1 MVSHLPTDFD
11 AAAHAAELKRFA
23 RAYTRLGLRVTLTNL
38 GELERGWKEP
48 AYPVEGDDTKWY
60 RNMGTTDLEQVEAG
74 IDARGGIVNVGILP
88 GSRVAIADVDGL
100 QGEAW
105 AAYTGQETIEAWE
118 STPGTVDRTVDG
130 EVHKGH
136 SRGVHVLM
144 RYGDEIAEALDALG
158 MQNISLPNTVNDAGD
173 ILLKVRG
180 ATYTVAAPSY
190 RPDGAYDDGYYKADG
205 EVELSEG
212 GRSAK
217 LGLVTPMPQSV
228 KECILQLLTDKQE
241 RKAKREA
248 DEAARAE
255 RLAQAKAR
263 RDAGEDLPL
272 TYDELLEQAEEA
284 LREWEEDTS
293 WEHITTVILPSH
305 GHQPWTLVDSNG
317 SAERWADPYPHSMS
331 GHNAVLNEE
340 PGDDGLYWGHYWS
353 SQMPEYLQFCV
364 DYGNNFH
371 KMQLVAYACYNG
383 NFKEAHHAFG
393 LPFVEDLKG
402 VVGPQM
408 VDKLIGEIAQPPKPV
423 APPAVEQVSSI
434 QPMQATGTVTQP
446 VQHAAVATMQQPQG
460 GARGFGQV
468 SETPQPVSF
477 GQEAVE
483 EPVEE
488 PVEAEQPANPAA
500 DFIARQERR
509 ERPLSPEKEAEA
521 VRMERY
527 LEQQLQF
534 PTVAEAR
541 RGVERH
547 DYEVSEETKRRIR
560 LALRNDA
567 VVGSA
572 PPAAGEEDSDI
583 SRMFPNGTT
592 YDPWLI
598 REIFNF
604 NDVTRAVFHAA
615 EDFER
620 PVSPVSVLME
630 TIMAVARRTPM
641 MVSTSTGKG
650 WSPHSIYAIHGGRS
664 GSGKSN
670 SQDVHPWYGVYQTI
684 ELDGGAKRTR
694 SDFVYPK
701 KQDGEDKKAWQ
712 ERCDEARHAYEQ
724 DMEEDERQ
732 NGPWE
737 DRTEYPSSPQAL
749 AKMLTSEEIDEFGN
763 KISKVHEQA
772 VVPIYKDEMSAML
785 GEGNTNGGN
794 NLVGWTAAFS
804 SKDMS
809 GTAVTTGSRSA
820 NGRFTVTVSAGLQ
833 ARLAGGILAHKSLGA
848 TQRFFFTDAVYPL
861 KGLLGDVIPRPE
873 GIVKV
878 QLPQWCGTPSEAMG
892 LTTSHYQWDTE
903 VLDDIALEGSLGS
916 QVMVTQDGI
925 NASQSLTVRIRIA
938 CCAAQLFQSTMMPP
952 PSSLYEEIRRDDPLY
967 RPEGATV
974 TKKIWDWTGYLME
987 YHRRALGMMEAEAQ
1001 AAADDDSTETGHQL
1015 GVRSAAAKL
1024 AERREIAEVGD
1035 AARDMWNRIVKRYG
1049 AGDTVTQTWLNKNGT
1064 KKGQRAIDELLQQG
1078 LLAPAKAGRGGGIRY
1093 RVVRT
1098 N

>member
-1 MVSHLPTDFD
+1 MVSHLPADFD
-11 AAAHAAELKRFA
+11 AAAHAAALKKFA
-23 RAYTRLGLRVTLTNL
+23 RAYTREGLRVTLTNL
-38 GELERGWKEP
+38 GDLQRGWKEP
-48 AYPVEGDDTKWY
+48 AYPAEGDDTEWH
-60 RNMGTTDLEQVEAG
+60 RNRGTTDLQLVEAG
-74 IDARGGIVNVGILP
+74 IDARGGIVNLGILP
-88 GSRVAIADVDGL
+88 GSRIGIADVDGL

-105 AAYTGQETIEAWE
+105 AAYADQDTFEAWE
-118 STPGTVDRTVDG
+118 STPGTVDREVDG
-130 EVHKGH
+130 EVHEGH
-136 SRGVHVLM
+136 SRGVHVLL
-144 RYGDEIAEALDALG
+144 RYGDDVAEALDALG
-158 MQNISLPNTVNDAGD
+158 MKNITLPNNVNDAGD

-180 ATYTVAAPSY
+180 MTYAVAAPSY
-190 RPDGAYDDGYYKADG
+190 RPDGAFDDGYYKAEG

-212 GRSAK
+212 GRTAK
-217 LGLVTPMPQSV
+217 LGFVTPMPQSV
-228 KECILQLLTDKQE
+228 KDHIFQLLADKKE
-241 RKAKREA
+241 RAAKREA
-248 DEAARAE
+248 EEAARAE

-293 WEHITTVILPSH
+293 WEHITTEILPSY
-305 GHQPWTLVDSNG
+305 GHQPWTLVDSSG
-317 SAERWADPYPHSMS
+317 TAERWADPYPHSVS
-331 GHNAVLNEE
+331 GHNATLNEA

-353 SQMPEYLQFCV
+353 AQMPDYLQFCA
-364 DYGNNFH
+364 DYNYNFH
-371 KMQLVAYACYNG
+371 KMQFVAYSCFDG

-408 VDKLIGEIAQPPKPV
+408 VDDLIGEITQP
-423 APPAVEQVSSI
+423 AAPAVEQVASI
-434 QPMQATGTVTQP
+434 QPMQAAEPQ
-446 VQHAAVATMQQPQG
+446 AAVATLQQPQG

-468 SETPQPVSF
+468 PESMQPVSF
-477 GQEAVE
+477 GQEVAE

-500 DFIARQERR
+500 AFIARQERT

-541 RGVERH
+541 RGVEKH
-547 DYEVSEETKRRIR
+547 DYQVSEETKRRIR

-572 PPAAGEEDSDI
+572 PPAAGEEDNDI
-583 SRMFPNGTT
+583 SRMFPKGTT

-598 REIFNF
+598 REIFDF
-604 NDVTRAVFHAA
+604 NDVTRAIFHAA

-630 TIMAVARRTPM
+630 TIMAVSRRTPM

-650 WSPHSIYAIHGGRS
+650 WSPHSIFTIHGGRS

-694 SDFVYPK
+694 CDFVYPK
-701 KQDGEDKKAWQ
+701 KQDGEDDKAWK
-712 ERCDEARHAYEQ
+712 ERCAEARHAYEVA
-724 DMEEDERQ
+724 MEEDEKQ

-737 DRTEYPSSPQAL
+737 DRTEYPASPQAL
-749 AKMLTSEEIDEFGN
+749 AQMLTYVEIDEFGN
-763 KISKVHEQA
+763 KVSKVHEQA

-785 GEGNTNGGN
+785 GKDNKAGGN

-804 SKDMS
+804 SKDPS

-878 QLPQWCGTPSEAMG
+878 LLPWWRRTAGEAMG
-892 LTTSHYQWDTE
+892 LSTVHYQWDKE

-938 CCAAQLFQSTMMPP
+938 CCAAQLFGSVMYPITG
-952 PSSLYEEIRRDDPLY
+952 EGGVEY
-967 RPEGATV
+967 RPQTARV
-974 TKKIWDWTGYLME
+974 TKEIWDWTGYLME
-987 YHRRALGMMEAEAQ
+987 YHRRALGMMEAEAE
-1001 AAADDDSTETGHQL
+1001 AAEADDSAADGKKL
-1015 GVRSAAAKL
+1015 GIKAATAKL
-1024 AERREIAEVGD
+1024 TERKEIAEVGD
-1035 AARDMWNRIVKRYG
+1035 AAREMWGRITQRYK
-1049 AGDTVTQTWLNKNGT
+1049 AGDVVTQSRLNKNGT
-1064 KKGQRAIDELLQQG
+1064 LKWQRAIDELLQQG
-1078 LLAPAKAGRGGGIRY
+1078 LLASAPVGRGGGIRY
-1093 RVVRT
+1093 KVVRT

>member
-1 MVSHLPTDFD
+1 MVSHLPADFD
-11 AAAHAAELKRFA
+11 AAAHAAALKKFA
-23 RAYTRLGLRVTLTNL
+23 RAYTREGLRVTLTNL
-38 GELERGWKEP
+38 GDLQRGWKEP
-48 AYPVEGDDTKWY
+48 AYPVEGDDTEWH
-60 RNMGTTDLEQVEAG
+60 RNRGTNDLEQVEAG
-74 IDARGGIVNVGILP
+74 IDARGGIVNLGILP
-88 GSRVAIADVDGL
+88 GDRAAIADVDGD

-105 AAYTGQETIEAWE
+105 AAYADQEVIEAWE

-136 SRGVHVLM
+136 SRGVHVLLK
-144 RYGDEIAEALDALG
+144 YGDDVAEALDELG
-158 MQNISLPNTVNDAGD
+158 VKNIFLPNGVNDAGD

-180 ATYTVAAPSY
+180 TTYVVAAPSY

-212 GRSAK
+212 GRTAT
-217 LGLVTPMPQSV
+217 LGLVTPMPQKV
-228 KECILQLLTDKQE
+228 KDHIFQLLEDKRE
-241 RKAKREA
+241 REAKRAA
-248 DEAARAE
+248 DKAARAE
-255 RLAQAKAR
+255 RLEQAKAR

-272 TYDELLEQAEEA
+272 TYEELQEQAEEA
-284 LREWEEDTS
+284 LREWERNTS
-293 WEHITTVILPSH
+293 WELIVTERLPSY
-305 GHQPWTLVDSNG
+305 GHQAWTLVDANG
-317 SAERWADPYPHSMS
+317 TEEKWADPYPHSMA

-353 SQMPEYLQFCV
+353 AQMPEYLEFCK

-371 KMQLVAYACYNG
+371 KMQLLAYACFDG
-383 NFKEAHHAFG
+383 NFREAHEAEG

-408 VDKLIGEIAQPPKPV
+408 VDRIIGEILTTPKPV
-423 APPAVEQVSSI
+423 TAAAPTVGQVSSI
-434 QPMQATGTVTQP
+434 QPMQATQP
-446 VQHAAVATMQQPQG
+446 QAAVATLQQPQG

-468 SETPQPVSF
+468 SESMQTVSF

-483 EPVEE
+483 EPVE
-488 PVEAEQPANPAA
+488 AEQPTNPAA
-500 DFIARQERR
+500 AFIAFQERT
-509 ERPLSPEKEAEA
+509 EQPLSPEKEAEA

-527 LEQQLQF
+527 LERQLRF
-534 PTVAEAR
+534 PTVAEQRA
-541 RGVERH
+541 GVERH

-572 PPAAGEEDSDI
+572 PPAPGEEANDI
-583 SRMFPNGTT
+583 SRMFPKGTT

-598 REIFNF
+598 RQIFDI
-604 NDVTRAVFHAA
+604 NDVTRAIFHAA

-630 TIMAVARRTPM
+630 TIMAVSRRTPM

-650 WSPHSIYAIHGGRS
+650 WSPHSIFTIHGGRS

-694 SDFVYPK
+694 CDFVYPK
-701 KQDGEDKKAWQ
+701 KQDGEDDKAWK
-712 ERCDEARHAYEQ
+712 ERCAEARHAYEVA
-724 DMEEDERQ
+724 MEEDEKQ

-737 DRTEYPSSPQAL
+737 DRTEYPASPQAL
-749 AKMLTSEEIDEFGN
+749 AQMLTYVEIDEFGN
-763 KISKVHEQA
+763 KVSKVHEQA

-785 GEGNTNGGN
+785 GKDNKAGGN

-804 SKDMS
+804 SKDPS

-861 KGLLGDVIPRPE
+861 KGLLGDVIPRPD

-878 QLPQWCGTPSEAMG
+878 LLPWWRRTAGEAMG
-892 LTTSHYQWDTE
+892 LSTVHYQWDKE

-938 CCAAQLFQSTMMPP
+938 CCAAQLFGSVMYPITG
-952 PSSLYEEIRRDDPLY
+952 EGGVEY
-967 RPEGATV
+967 RPQTARV
-974 TKKIWDWTGYLME
+974 TKEIWDWTGYLME
-987 YHRRALGMMEAEAQ
+987 YHRRGLGMMEAEAE
-1001 AAADDDSTETGHQL
+1001 AAEADDSAADGKKL
-1015 GVRSAAAKL
+1015 GIKAATAKL
-1024 AERREIAEVGD
+1024 TERKEIAEVGD
-1035 AARDMWNRIVKRYG
+1035 AAREMWGRITQRYK
-1049 AGDTVTQTWLNKNGT
+1049 AGDVVTQSRLNKNGT
-1064 KKGQRAIDELLQQG
+1064 LKWQRAIDELLQQG
-1078 LLAPAKAGRGGGIRY
+1078 LLASAPVGRGGGIRY
-1093 RVVRT
+1093 KVVRT